1 MSHSSALRGEDGA
14 RLLGDRTALGSQLPN
29 TSTEVLSLE
38 IGLMGTCVCLALIFF
53 SLFWKRLHQDLPS
66 ENLPFPDSSMIQ
78 LGINVNFVPT
88 TVLPLSDWL
97 RAVM

>member
-53 SLFWKRLHQDLPS
+53 SFLEKASPKSPLRKRSIPRQQYDTAG
-66 ENLPFPDSSMIQ
+66 D
-78 LGINVNFVPT
+78 
-88 TVLPLSDWL
+88 
-97 RAVM
+97 